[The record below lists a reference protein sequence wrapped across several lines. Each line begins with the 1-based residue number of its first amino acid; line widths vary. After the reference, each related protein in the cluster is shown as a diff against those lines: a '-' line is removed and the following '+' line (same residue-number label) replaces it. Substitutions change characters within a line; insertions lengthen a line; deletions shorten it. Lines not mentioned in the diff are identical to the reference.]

1 MTTTAHKYYSA
12 LFQAFVWLSFA
23 SLRLTRSILESEDI
37 DELLSTFRN
46 YSLLQGNLVLTTEL
60 IT

>member
-37 DELLSTFRN
+37 DELLSTSRN
-46 YSLLQGNLVLTTEL
+46 NSLP
-60 IT
+60 